1 VTPFGAVVRKELL
14 DGLRD
19 RRSLLSL
26 LLFPLVGPGVVA
38 VVLTQTAEQLS
49 GEAGTRLPVVGRE
62 HAPGLVR
69 FLEDHGVEIR
79 EAPADIEHA
88 VREREVDAVL
98 VVPEDYGRSYRDGKP
113 ARVELVVD
121 ESRTEAMAT
130 VHKVERL
137 IEAHGK
143 QVGALRLLAHGVSP
157 ELSEPVK
164 IDKVDLSTPKKRAAV
179 FLNLI
184 PMFVLLASFM
194 GGMYTATDA
203 TAGERERG
211 SLEALLIAPVSRTAL
226 VLGKWLTTVLFSV
239 VTVTLTLAATLTA
252 LSRVPMGSLGLTLSL
267 GVADSLAIL
276 AITLPLSLFVAAAQ
290 LLVASFARSF
300 KEAQTYLSLMVF
312 APMLPGML
320 TTLSPIKTQL
330 WMTAVPVLGQ
340 QVILGDII
348 RGVHVAPL
356 GVILTILSS
365 ALGGALCVLATARL
379 FQRERIIFGR

>member
-1 VTPFGAVVRKELL
+1 MGAVLRKELL
-14 DGLRD
+14 DGVRD
-19 RRSLLSL
+19 KRSLMSL

-49 GEAGTRLPVVGRE
+49 GDARTRLPVAGRE
-62 HAPGLVR
+62 HAPGLID
-69 FLEDHGVEIR
+69 FLERHGVEIG
-79 EAPADIEHA
+79 EPPADIEHA

-98 VVPEDYGRSYRDGKP
+98 VVPEDYAERYRAGKP
-113 ARVELVVD
+113 ARVELIVD
-121 ESRTEAMAT
+121 ESRTDAVAS
-130 VHKVERL
+130 VHKVEKL
-137 IEAHGK
+137 IEAHAQ
-143 QVGALRLLAHGVSP
+143 QVGTLRLLAHGVSP
-157 ELSEPVK
+157 ELSQPVK
-164 IDKVDLSTPKKRAAV
+164 IDKVDLSTPKKRAAM

-226 VLGKWLTTVLFSV
+226 VLGKWLATVIFSA
-239 VTVTLTLAATLTA
+239 VTVALTLAATLAA
-252 LSRVPMGSLGLTLSL
+252 LRQVPMGSLGITLSL
-267 GVADSLAIL
+267 GARDALWIL
-276 AITLPLSLFVAAAQ
+276 AATLPLSLFVGAAQ

-312 APMLPGML
+312 APMLPAML
-320 TTLSPIKTQL
+320 TTLNPIKTKL

-348 RGVHVAPL
+348 RGAHVSIVSLA
-356 GVILTILSS
+356 LTVVTS
-365 ALGGALCVLATARL
+365 AVAAAICIYVTAAL